1 MDGAVKFNV
10 SANTAQFDAAMRR
23 VGSVAQTTGDRVRSA
38 FSGLGGLLAGGAI
51 VAGLQN
57 ILSKMD
63 DISDRAKRFGVS
75 AEEIQRVGN
84 AADIV
89 GTNFDAVARA
99 INRTGVA
106 ANKAAR
112 EGGSVAEAF
121 ARVNLDPAAF
131 AAASLEERIQ
141 MIGKAQQ
148 SANGDAQKMSDLF
161 EVIGVKASN
170 INFTELLAEMKQ
182 VNAAS
187 NETVETLAEA
197 NDRIEKMQ
205 QNATILGANLIKG
218 ISDYAEKVGSILGE
232 GSPLWTKISKL
243 ALKLTPLASLADM
256 AGFGGKTI
264 KQMEEA
270 EKKQAASDRLQR
282 QGGLLLNNQGQP
294 ITAPRFS
301 ANTKESREQIA
312 KAAENARRID
322 AEVAR
327 AEAERKSAENAS
339 RRIRTE
345 GEEDPTEPVRKASI
359 DVAARLKE
367 IESIYQKEIQS
378 INSSPVSLVEQTQAR
393 IRLDAQY
400 LQAKRQAF
408 GQMTTEAAQPEAARQ
423 RSDSASS
430 APASATS
437 AEADKVAT
445 ETTLQKVA
453 SFLEQL
459 NTKLPQPVLV

>member
-1 MDGAVKFNV
+1 
-10 SANTAQFDAAMRR
+10 MRR

-51 VAGLQN
+51 VAGLQGV
-57 ILSKMD
+57 LRKMD

-121 ARVNLDPAAF
+121 SRVNLDPAAF

-148 SANGDAQKMSDLF
+148 AANGDAQKMSDLF

-197 NDRIEKMQ
+197 NDRLEKAGQ
-205 QNATILGANLIKG
+205 FATVFGANLING
-218 ISDYAEKVGSILGE
+218 ISKAAERLGSFLG
-232 GSPLWTKISKL
+232 G
-243 ALKLTPLASLADM
+243 
-256 AGFGGKTI
+256 AGLKTI
-264 KQMEEA
+264 QELEKEA
-270 EKKQAASDRLQR
+270 ARKNAETRLRAQGALLPDDIVAR
-282 QGGLLLNNQGQP
+282 RRMISTPVGPVPGGL
-294 ITAPRFS
+294 
-301 ANTKESREQIA
+301 ESFVGPNAQ
-312 KAAENARRID
+312 ENARRID

-327 AEAERKSAENAS
+327 AEAERKSAENA
-339 RRIRTE
+339 RRKIRTE

-367 IESIYQKEIQS
+367 IEGIYQKEVQA
-378 INSSPVSLVEQTQAR
+378 INSSPVSLPEQTKAR

-408 GQMTTEAAQPEAARQ
+408 GQMTTEAAQPEAARA
-423 RSDSASS
+423 RSESASG
-430 APASATS
+430 APESATS
-437 AEADKVAT
+437 SAADKLAT

-453 SFLEQL
+453 NFLEQL

>member
-51 VAGLQN
+51 VAGLQSV
-57 ILSKMD
+57 LSKMD

-161 EVIGVKASN
+161 EVIGVKAAN
-170 INFTELLAEMKQ
+170 INFTELLGEMKQ

-197 NDRIEKMQ
+197 NDRLERAGQ
-205 QNATILGANLIKG
+205 AATVFGANLVNG
-218 ISDYAEKVGSILGE
+218 ISKAAERFGSF
-232 GSPLWTKISKL
+232 L
-243 ALKLTPLASLADM
+243 AG
-256 AGFGGKTI
+256 AGFKTI
-264 KQMEEA
+264 EELDQQIA
-270 EKKQAASDRLQR
+270 RDNASGRLQQ
-282 QGGLLLNNQGQP
+282 QGQLLLGADGKP
-294 ITAPRFS
+294 ITDPGAMAP
-301 ANTKESREQIA
+301 NTRATQDLRT
-312 KAAENARRID
+312 KASENARRID

-327 AEAERKSAENAS
+327 AEAERKAAENAS
-339 RRIRTE
+339 RKIRTQS
-345 GEEDPTEPVRKASI
+345 EEDPTEPVRKASI

-367 IESIYQKEIQS
+367 IEGIYQKEIQA
-378 INSSPVSLVEQTQAR
+378 ITSSPVSLSEQTQAR

-408 GQMTTEAAQPEAARQ
+408 GQMTTEAAMPEAARQ
-423 RSDSASS
+423 RAEAASRAPSPSAGG
-430 APASATS
+430 
-437 AEADKVAT
+437 EADKIAT

-453 SFLEQL
+453 KFLEEL

>member
-63 DISDRAKRFGVS
+63 DISDRAKRFGVT

-89 GTNFDAVARA
+89 GTNFDSVARA

-148 SANGDAQKMSDLF
+148 AANGDAQKMSDLF

-197 NDRIEKMQ
+197 NDRLEKAGQ
-205 QNATILGANLIKG
+205 FATVFGANLING
-218 ISDYAEKVGSILGE
+218 ISKAAERFGSL
-232 GSPLWTKISKL
+232 L
-243 ALKLTPLASLADM
+243 AG
-256 AGFGGKTI
+256 AGFKTI
-264 KQMEEA
+264 EELDQQIA
-270 EKKQAASDRLQR
+270 RDNASGRLQ
-282 QGGLLLNNQGQP
+282 QKGQLLLGADGKP
-294 ITAPRFS
+294 ITDPGAIAP
-301 ANTKESREQIA
+301 NTRATQDLRS

-327 AEAERKSAENAS
+327 AEAERKSAENAR

-345 GEEDPTEPVRKASI
+345 GEEDPSEPVRKASI
-359 DVAARLKE
+359 DVAAKLKE
-367 IESIYQKEIQS
+367 IEGIYQKEIQA
-378 INSSPVSLVEQTQAR
+378 INSSPVSLSEQTQAR

-423 RSDSASS
+423 RSDSSS
-430 APASATS
+430 RAPTSATA
-437 AEADKVAT
+437 AEADKIAT

-453 SFLEQL
+453 KFLEEL

>member
-1 MDGAVKFNV
+1 MA
-10 SANTAQFDAAMRR
+10 R
-23 VGSVAQTTGDRVRSA
+23 VGNVAQTTGDRVRSA

-51 VAGLQN
+51 VAGLQG
-57 ILSKMD
+57 ILRKMD

-161 EVIGVKASN
+161 EVIGVKAAN
-170 INFTELLAEMKQ
+170 INFTELLSEMKQ

-197 NDRIEKMQ
+197 NDRLEKASQ
-205 QNATILGANLIKG
+205 LATVFGANLVNG
-218 ISDYAEKVGSILGE
+218 
-232 GSPLWTKISKL
+232 
-243 ALKLTPLASLADM
+243 
-256 AGFGGKTI
+256 
-264 KQMEEA
+264 
-270 EKKQAASDRLQR
+270 
-282 QGGLLLNNQGQP
+282 
-294 ITAPRFS
+294 
-301 ANTKESREQIA
+301 IA
-312 KAAENARRID
+312 KAAERFGSFLGGQGFKTI
-322 AEVAR
+322 EELEKQVAR
-327 AEAERKSAENAS
+327 DNATTRLQQKKQLLLDSSGVPISDPGALAPNTPASQERRKQAQENS
-339 RRIRTE
+339 RRIEAEIARMEAETKAKQNAIRQIRTQN
-345 GEEDPTEPVRKASI
+345 EEDLTESRQGNSVNR
-359 DVAARLKE
+359 AARLRN
-367 IESIYQKEIQS
+367 IEAIYQREINAIS
-378 INSSPVSLVEQTQAR
+378 ASSATLPEQTQAR

-400 LQAKRQAF
+400 VQAKRQAF
-408 GQMTTEAAQPEAARQ
+408 GQMTTEAAAPESSRQ
-423 RSDSASS
+423 RAQAERRES
-430 APASATS
+430 PSATP
-437 AEADKVAT
+437 ADGDKLAT

-459 NTKLPQPVLV
+459 NTKLPQPVLA